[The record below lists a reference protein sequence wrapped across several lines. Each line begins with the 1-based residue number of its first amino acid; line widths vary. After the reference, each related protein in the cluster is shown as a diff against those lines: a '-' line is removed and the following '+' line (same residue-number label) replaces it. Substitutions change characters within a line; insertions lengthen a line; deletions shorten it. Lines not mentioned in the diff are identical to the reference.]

1 MPPGT
6 RDHGAGVTDRR
17 EPGRGPR
24 RARPVPTTLTRRAR
38 ITVVAVCGLALL
50 TVAWGA
56 PTSARSASAATTTAD
71 RVASLPGLGAVGTTQ
86 YAGYASVRS
95 TPCATVQ
102 CSNPQDAGLFYWYVA
117 TRHETST
124 TPTILWTNG
133 GPGSTSFW
141 GFFTENGPY
150 SVSKGGQLHPRP
162 QAWNNRANYL
172 MIEHP
177 LGVGLSFAPDSQ
189 LPANLQ
195 QGIDGWYQALL
206 HFLDRHPDVAARP
219 IILAGESYGGTYE
232 PMLAK
237 AILDGNARAGR
248 QLVHLGGVVI
258 TAGWVDPVV
267 QQSMDTTYAVTHG
280 LITSQDKARLDQDFA
295 QCQVAV
301 AAQTP
306 SSAAAN
312 DVCAKIKS
320 GIQAISGRYLLNIGA
335 TGDPPTDPMIAYL
348 NRADV
353 RKTIHAKPSGKFTL
367 FSEPIGMRYAVG
379 EQDSYVPVVQEV
391 LDRGVPVM
399 VVSGLNDA
407 TDVNFLGTGAW
418 LAVMQGGPAATF
430 RAAPTTQWKQKG
442 EVLGYIQQ
450 GGGLSWVQVLNAG
463 HLTVLDQ
470 PRLIDLVLGVA
481 GTSPR

>member
-1 MPPGT
+1 MRRGT
-6 RDHGAGVTDRR
+6 RDHDGGVIDRR
-17 EPGRGPR
+17 ELGWGPL
-24 RARPVPTTLTRRAR
+24 RARRRPGSLTRQAG
-38 ITVVAVCGLALL
+38 ISVVAVYGLALVTL
-50 TVAWGA
+50 AWGA
-56 PTSARSASAATTTAD
+56 PTPPRSASAATANTD

-86 YAGYASVRS
+86 YAGYASARP
-95 TPCATVQ
+95 TPCGNVQ
-102 CSNPQDAGLFYWYVA
+102 CSNPQEAGLFYWYVA
-117 TRHETST
+117 TRHESPT

-150 SVSKGGQLHPRP
+150 SVTKTGRLHPRP
-162 QAWNNRANYL
+162 EAWNNRANYL

-195 QGIDGWYQALL
+195 VGIDGYYEALL

-232 PMLAK
+232 PMLAR

-280 LITSQDKARLDQDFA
+280 LITNQDKARLDQNFA
-295 QCQVAV
+295 QCQIAV

-306 SSAAAN
+306 SSAASN

-320 GIQAISGRYLLNIGA
+320 GIQTISGRYLLNLGA

-348 NRADV
+348 NRSDV
-353 RKTIHAKPSGKFTL
+353 RKAIHAKPSGKFTL

-379 EQDSYVPVVQEV
+379 EQDSYVPVVQDV

-418 LAVMQGGPAATF
+418 LAVMQGGPAAAF
-430 RAAPTTQWKQKG
+430 RAAPTTQWKDKG

-481 GTSPR
+481 GTSSR